1 MTEQK
6 KKEFCSIHGL
16 VMKIMWVM
24 LCVAA
29 AYAGTSIG
37 FALDMRTQVERLCT
51 VSDRTTLDVKE
62 LQLKQASIDGKLDQI
77 LDAVRGA
84 Q

>member
-1 MTEQK
+1 MTEHK
-6 KKEFCSIHGL
+6 AKEFCSIHGL

-37 FALDMRTQVERLCT
+37 FALDMRTTMAKLTT
-51 VSDRTTLDVKE
+51 VSERTTLDVKE
-62 LQLKQASIDGKLDQI
+62 LQLKQASIDSKLDQI
-77 LDAVRGA
+77 LDAVKGA